1 MVTLRVNSPVP
12 LIVVTWLVWVLDLV
26 GTRMLATIAS

>member
-26 GTRMLATIAS
+26 WTRVFATTAS